1 MMMNRAISHA
11 LTPSHL
17 IYGRQISSVP
27 NDKHYDIVSTNQLL
41 TKRAKYHQ
49 RVLNQFIK
57 EWKTEYLLSLR
68 ESSKSNLKDS
78 DNGPIAVGDMVIL
91 RNDNTRRMFW
101 KLAKVEELLPSSDG
115 VVRSAKVR
123 LNGEGGKPITLRRPI
138 QHLIPLEVRATTKEE
153 NVRDRS
159 REEENVRDRSHEE
172 NVRDRSREEDVRDI
186 SRTDQPNAEKLRN
199 NQLQRTRRKAAI
211 TGEMARRLSIS

>member
-1 MMMNRAISHA
+1 MEN
-11 LTPSHL
+11 
-17 IYGRQISSVP
+17 G
-27 NDKHYDIVSTNQLL
+27 
-41 TKRAKYHQ
+41 
-49 RVLNQFIK
+49 VLVEFK
-57 EWKTEYLLSLR
+57 
-68 ESSKSNLKDS
+68 SSKTNLKDS
-78 DNGPIAVGDMVIL
+78 DNGPMAVGDMVIL

-123 LNGEGGKPITLRRPI
+123 VNGEGGKPITLRRPI

-159 REEENVRDRSHEE
+159 REEE
-172 NVRDRSREEDVRDI
+172 DVRDI

-211 TGEMARRLSIS
+211 AGEMARRLSIT

>member
-1 MMMNRAISHA
+1 M
-11 LTPSHL
+11 
-17 IYGRQISSVP
+17 
-27 NDKHYDIVSTNQLL
+27 
-41 TKRAKYHQ
+41 
-49 RVLNQFIK
+49 
-57 EWKTEYLLSLR
+57 
-68 ESSKSNLKDS
+68 
-78 DNGPIAVGDMVIL
+78 AVGDMVIL

-123 LNGEGGKPITLRRPI
+123 VNGEGGKPITLRRPI
-138 QHLIPLEVRATTKEE
+138 QHLIPLEVKATTKEE

-159 REEENVRDRSHEE
+159 RE
-172 NVRDRSREEDVRDI
+172 EEDVRDI

-211 TGEMARRLSIS
+211 AGEMARRLSIT

>member
-1 MMMNRAISHA
+1 M
-11 LTPSHL
+11 
-17 IYGRQISSVP
+17 
-27 NDKHYDIVSTNQLL
+27 
-41 TKRAKYHQ
+41 
-49 RVLNQFIK
+49 
-57 EWKTEYLLSLR
+57 LSLR

-123 LNGEGGKPITLRRPI
+123 VNGQGGKPITLRRPI

>member
-1 MMMNRAISHA
+1 
-11 LTPSHL
+11 
-17 IYGRQISSVP
+17 
-27 NDKHYDIVSTNQLL
+27 
-41 TKRAKYHQ
+41 
-49 RVLNQFIK
+49 
-57 EWKTEYLLSLR
+57 
-68 ESSKSNLKDS
+68 
-78 DNGPIAVGDMVIL
+78 MVIL

-101 KLAKVEELLPSSDG
+101 KLAKVRELLPSSDG

-123 LNGEGGKPITLRRPI
+123 VNGEGGKPITLRRPI

-159 REEENVRDRSHEE
+159 REEENVRDRSRE
-172 NVRDRSREEDVRDI
+172 EEDVRDI

>member
-1 MMMNRAISHA
+1 
-11 LTPSHL
+11 
-17 IYGRQISSVP
+17 
-27 NDKHYDIVSTNQLL
+27 
-41 TKRAKYHQ
+41 
-49 RVLNQFIK
+49 
-57 EWKTEYLLSLR
+57 
-68 ESSKSNLKDS
+68 
-78 DNGPIAVGDMVIL
+78 MVIL

-101 KLAKVEELLPSSDG
+101 KLAKVRELLPSSDG

-123 LNGEGGKPITLRRPI
+123 VNGEGGKPITLRRPI

-159 REEENVRDRSHEE
+159 REEENVRDRSREEE
-172 NVRDRSREEDVRDI
+172 NVRDRSREEEDVRDI

>member
-1 MMMNRAISHA
+1 MTSIMTLLA
-11 LTPSHL
+11 
-17 IYGRQISSVP
+17 QISCSP
-27 NDKHYDIVSTNQLL
+27 I
-41 TKRAKYHQ
+41 KRAKYHQ

-57 EWKTEYLLSLR
+57 QWRTEYLLSLR

-78 DNGPIAVGDMVIL
+78 YNGPIAVGDMVIL

-101 KLAKVEELLPSSDG
+101 KLAKVGELLPSSDG
-115 VVRSAKVR
+115 VVRSAKVKV
-123 LNGEGGKPITLRRPI
+123 NGEGGKPITLRRPI

-159 REEENVRDRSHEE
+159 REEENVRDRSREEE
-172 NVRDRSREEDVRDI
+172 NVRDRSREEEDVCDI
-186 SRTDQPNAEKLRN
+186 SHTDQPNAEKLRN
-199 NQLQRTRRKAAI
+199 NQLQRTRRKEAI